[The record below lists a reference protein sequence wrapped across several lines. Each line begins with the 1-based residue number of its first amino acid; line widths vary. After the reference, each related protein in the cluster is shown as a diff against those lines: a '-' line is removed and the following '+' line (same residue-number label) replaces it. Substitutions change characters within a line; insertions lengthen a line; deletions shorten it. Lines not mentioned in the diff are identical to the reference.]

1 MCSIDVG
8 QPAVCRGIDRL
19 SLISSHSLLVENR
32 NDELRQISD
41 RGAPAW
47 SWDNPPS
54 LPPTGVFTPGGE
66 TPQGS
71 SPLMFCHV
79 LINAHI
85 SSFLVCFNDKHVPC
99 GNLVTFSKYCWCIC
113 FHLTLP
119 PPSLSPSCLTAAIT
133 PVFWHEEIVS
143 YRAGAHTRHFPP
155 EIQKKNRLDEGKAS
169 DKMSMCWDAVC
180 FVDKAITYHPAWDS
194 KKPLSISGAV
204 YALYTYLTPCHLQMS
219 PSGVYHGEV
228 HPLIQTLSKLKI
240 LRTSAALHSLHEE
253 GILWSKTML
262 KMYSFLVP

>member
-113 FHLTLP
+113 FHLPL
-119 PPSLSPSCLTAAIT
+119 
-133 PVFWHEEIVS
+133 F
-143 YRAGAHTRHFPP
+143 FPP
-155 EIQKKNRLDEGKAS
+155 LPFPVLSDCCHNARLLTWGDCELQSRRTHETFSTRDTEKK
-169 DKMSMCWDAVC
+169 
-180 FVDKAITYHPAWDS
+180 
-194 KKPLSISGAV
+194 
-204 YALYTYLTPCHLQMS
+204 
-219 PSGVYHGEV
+219 
-228 HPLIQTLSKLKI
+228 
-240 LRTSAALHSLHEE
+240 
-253 GILWSKTML
+253 
-262 KMYSFLVP
+262 

>member
-1 MCSIDVG
+1 MHTSVLFLFVLMTSMSLVG
-8 QPAVCRGIDRL
+8 IWWLFPNTADA
-19 SLISSHSLLVENR
+19 S
-32 NDELRQISD
+32 
-41 RGAPAW
+41 A
-47 SWDNPPS
+47 
-54 LPPTGVFTPGGE
+54 FT
-66 TPQGS
+66 
-71 SPLMFCHV
+71 CH
-79 LINAHI
+79 
-85 SSFLVCFNDKHVPC
+85 FF
-99 GNLVTFSKYCWCIC
+99 F
-113 FHLTLP
+113 

-194 KKPLSISGAV
+194 KKPLFISGAV

-262 KMYSFLVP
+262 KMYSFFFF